1 MSYIMKKSLLLSLLG
16 GLVLFGCGVYSFSGS
31 GLPSHIRTVAV
42 PVFDNQTAEYGI
54 KENLSDQVI
63 DALVT
68 DGKLKVVQERDADS
82 VVEGTVV
89 EYQNRAYTFDNSEN
103 VQEYIV
109 RIWVRVA
116 YQDVRNRKAI
126 WEEERMEGWGTYDVS
141 IDPPEDE
148 ELGRERAIAKLAED
162 IVDKVVAGW

>member
-1 MSYIMKKSLLLSLLG
+1 MSYMKKSLLLSLLG